1 MNNYTKEFKKII
13 EFYSSNVS
21 QSKIKIYSILI
32 QDYYLKIKNYIFS
45 ILKNF
50 KRSQNFTKERYERIW
65 NKDKIFQHFDIKSNN
80 YSLFKYKNFFLAH
93 ACLTTKVQ
101 QILIINQIKALRP
114 SSVLEI
120 GCGPGIT
127 LKLLSDIFSEINFY
141 GIDQS
146 IEGIKY
152 ANNQKKNPLDPIFK
166 EKLNFQFKNA
176 INNSKLKFENQDA
189 KSLKFT
195 DKYFD
200 LVFSNLALEQM
211 DNIKYD
217 VLSEIKRVT
226 RKYIIMIEPFK
237 NLNETG
243 LRYLHHTSKQ
253 YFSLNHTDIK
263 DDNFEI
269 IEFHDQL
276 PTLLSLNYGMLI
288 LKRKKNNPN

>member
-1 MNNYTKEFKKII
+1 MNMNNYIEEFKKII
-13 EFYSSNVS
+13 EYYSSNIS
-21 QSKIKIYSILI
+21 QNKIKIYIILI
-32 QDYYLKIKNYIFS
+32 KDYYLKIKNYFFS

-65 NKDKIFQHFDIKSNN
+65 NANQILQHFDIKSNN
-80 YSLFKYKNFFLAH
+80 FSLHKYKNIFLAH
-93 ACLTTKVQ
+93 SCLTTKIQ
-101 QILIINQIKALRP
+101 QNLIINKIKELNP
-114 SSVLEI
+114 SLVLEI

-127 LKLLSDIFSEINFY
+127 LRLLSDIFTEINFY

-152 ANNQKKNPLDPIFK
+152 ANNQKKNSIDPIFK
-166 EKLNFQFKNA
+166 EKLNFQFKN
-176 INNSKLKFENQDA
+176 ITNNPKLKFDTQDA

-195 DKYFD
+195 DKTFD

-217 VLSEIKRVT
+217 VLSEMKRVAK
-226 RKYIIMIEPFK
+226 KYIIMIEPFK
-237 NLNETG
+237 DLNKTG

-253 YFSLNHTDIK
+253 YFNLNHMDIK

-269 IEFHDQL
+269 IEFYDQF
-276 PTLLSLNYGMLI
+276 PALLSLNYGMLI
-288 LKRKKNNPN
+288 LKRKK

>member
-1 MNNYTKEFKKII
+1 MSNYIEEFKKII

-21 QSKIKIYSILI
+21 QSKIKIYVILVK
-32 QDYYLKIKNYIFS
+32 DYYLKIKNYIFS

-65 NKDKIFQHFDIKSNN
+65 NIDQIVQHFDINSNN
-80 YSLFKYKNFFLAH
+80 YSLYKYKEIFLAH
-93 ACLTTKVQ
+93 SCLTTKIQ
-101 QILIINQIKALRP
+101 QILIINQIKELKP

-127 LKLLSDIFSEINFY
+127 LKLLADIFLETNFF

-152 ANNQKKNPLDPIFK
+152 ANDQKKNPVDPIFK
-166 EKLNFQFKNA
+166 EKLNFQFNNA
-176 INNSKLKFENQDA
+176 VNNPKLKFENQDA
-189 KSLKFT
+189 KSLKFS
-195 DKYFD
+195 DKSFD

-217 VLSEIKRVT
+217 VLSEIKRVA

-237 NLNETG
+237 DLNKTG

-263 DDNFEI
+263 DDNFAI

-276 PTLLSLNYGMLI
+276 PALLSLNYGMLI
-288 LKRKKNNPN
+288 LKRKQII

>member
-1 MNNYTKEFKKII
+1 MSNYIEEFKKII

-21 QSKIKIYSILI
+21 QSKIKIYVMLVK
-32 QDYYLKIKNYIFS
+32 DYYLKIKNYIFS

-65 NKDKIFQHFDIKSNN
+65 NIDQIVQHFDINSNN
-80 YSLFKYKNFFLAH
+80 YSLYKYKEIFLAH
-93 ACLTTKVQ
+93 SCLTTKIQ
-101 QILIINQIKALRP
+101 QILIINQIKELKP

-127 LKLLSDIFSEINFY
+127 LKLLADIFLETNFF

-152 ANNQKKNPLDPIFK
+152 ANDQKKNPVDPIFK
-166 EKLNFQFKNA
+166 EKLNFQFNNA
-176 INNSKLKFENQDA
+176 VNNPKLKFENQDA
-189 KSLKFT
+189 KSLKFS
-195 DKYFD
+195 DKSFD

-217 VLSEIKRVT
+217 VLSEIKRVA

-237 NLNETG
+237 DLNKTG

-263 DDNFEI
+263 DDNFAI

-276 PTLLSLNYGMLI
+276 PALLSLNYGMLI
-288 LKRKKNNPN
+288 LKRKQII

>member
-1 MNNYTKEFKKII
+1 MNNYIEEFKKII
-13 EFYSSNVS
+13 EFSSSNAS
-21 QSKIKIYSILI
+21 QSKIKIYIILFK
-32 QDYYLKIKNYIFS
+32 DYYLKIKNYIFS

-65 NKDKIFQHFDIKSNN
+65 NTNQIVQHFDIKSNN
-80 YSLFKYKNFFLAH
+80 YSLYKYKEIFLAH
-93 ACLTTKVQ
+93 SCLTTKIQ
-101 QILIINQIKALRP
+101 QMLIINQIEKLRP
-114 SSVLEI
+114 DSVLEI

-127 LKLLSDIFSEINFY
+127 LKLLSDIFLEINFF

-152 ANNQKKNPLDPIFK
+152 ANDQKKNPLNPIFK
-166 EKLNFQFKNA
+166 EKLNFQFNNT
-176 INNSKLKFENQDA
+176 INNPKLKFENQDA

-195 DKYFD
+195 DKSFD

-217 VLSEIKRVT
+217 VLSEIKRVAK
-226 RKYIIMIEPFK
+226 KYIIMIEPFK
-237 NLNETG
+237 DLNKTG

-269 IEFHDQL
+269 IEFHDQM
-276 PTLLSLNYGMLI
+276 PALLSLNYGMLI
-288 LKRKKNNPN
+288 LKRKKII